1 MAGNMLDVF
10 KGGGYDLASLTD
22 TINKLPHKPM
32 RLNDMGLFTEEGI
45 DTLTVNIEEKD
56 GSLALVPVKE
66 RGAPGTPVVDDKRV
80 LRALNVPHLPQ
91 RGAVMADE
99 VQGVR
104 AFGSETERDVV
115 DAKVNRELQ
124 RMKDKLDVTIEWM
137 KIGALKGLILKIDDA
152 GNVSTLYDLF
162 TQFGVAQQTFNMELS
177 DEDTDVADQVRKITR
192 LIEGELGA
200 ATYQR
205 IYAFCGAD
213 FIDALI
219 QHPSVKQFVV
229 NWQAAQQFLQ
239 DDLRYAVVKVGNV
252 LFEEYR
258 GRVNG
263 TDYIEAD
270 EAHFFPIGVPDMWR
284 LYYAPANYVETVNT
298 IGLPYYAKQKMMD
311 FEVGVEF
318 QSQSNPLPINK
329 RPRAVIKV
337 GLDNAS

>member
-10 KGGGYDLASLTD
+10 KAGGYDLVSLTD

-32 RLNDMGLFTEEGI
+32 RLNDMKLFEEQGI

-80 LRALNVPHLPQ
+80 LRALTVPHLPQ

-104 AFGSETERDVV
+104 AFGTESERDVV

-137 KIGALKGLILKIDDA
+137 KIGALKGLILKIDAD
-152 GNVSTLYDLF
+152 GNVTTLYDLF
-162 TQFGVAQQTFNMELS
+162 SEFGVSQQTANMELS
-177 DEDTDVADQVRKITR
+177 TSTTEVPEKCRQIIR
-192 LIEGELGA
+192 LIEAELGA
-200 ATYQR
+200 ATYSR
-205 IYAFCGAD
+205 IHALCGGD
-213 FIDALI
+213 FMDALLK
-219 QHPSVKQFVV
+219 HSSVKQYVV
-229 NWQAAQQFLQ
+229 NWNAAQQFLT
-239 DDLRYAVVKVGNV
+239 DDLRYVGVKIGNV
-252 LFEEYR
+252 FFEEYR

-270 EAHFFPIGVPDMWR
+270 EAHVFPFGVPDMWK
-284 LYYAPANYVETVNT
+284 LYFAPANYVETVNT
-298 IGLPYYAKQKMMD
+298 IGIPYYSKQKMMD
-311 FEVGVEF
+311 FDKGVDFE
-318 QSQSNPLPINK
+318 SQSNPLPINK

-337 GLDNAS
+337 GLDSAS